1 MNYQFDVETFLK
13 LPTDI
18 RKHVYYHLD
27 GSLISLKPNAYREVE
42 FLSKRQKRRRK
53 VLHNFMY
60 PVFKPYL
67 KRFKYDSYF
76 IYKWL
81 ELALW
86 FRYDSIVLDCLRLNQ
101 LYEGTL
107 LGPIDIITLDGHL
120 QFAFFDKEQSFLQVW
135 YSKRDYQHM
144 IMNQYFAYDKYKSDT
159 DCNFIRLNLKAL
171 SGSMVTATLTNLLK
185 KQYLLFINHLEFA
198 EEKVNYPQHPSYGGD
213 SDSDDFSGSDNQEDN
228 KMAKDNNRKGG
239 KRKISNNKSND
250 SNNKRRKF
258 LISSHIQMVVNN
270 IKSMRNIQVISCHG
284 NDLFKHLINGN
295 AFSNRD
301 LKSIPSV
308 VKKKIP
314 RLQLYQINNITRS
327 NIVDVSMWENLKS
340 IVLSNINKIDLNM
353 LILPQSCISLTIK
366 HVKVC
371 KWWDFESRINRLC
384 GEKFKTVEM
393 KRKAFIEEGSKI
405 TKLELIDEGSM
416 EPGLVFNCQK
426 LFWKNLP
433 EITEIILYNVST
445 FAPDHM
451 IILPRT
457 LYLNERVQ
465 FYNCGKINDMLLL

>member
-1 MNYQFDVETFLK
+1 MSYHFDVETFLK

-18 RKHVYYHLD
+18 RKYVYYHLD
-27 GSLISLKPNAYREVE
+27 GSLISIKPYAYQEVE
-42 FLSKRQKRRRK
+42 FLSKRQKRRKK
-53 VLHNFMY
+53 VLYNFMY

-67 KRFKYDSYF
+67 KNFIYDSNF

-135 YSKRDYQHM
+135 YSKRDYQNM
-144 IMNQYFAYDKYKSDT
+144 VMNRYFAYDKYKPDT
-159 DCNFIRLNLKAL
+159 DCNFIRLNLEVL
-171 SGSMVTATLTNLLK
+171 PESMITATLTNLLK
-185 KQYLLFINHLEFA
+185 KQYFLFINHIEFA
-198 EEKVNYPQHPSYGGD
+198 EEKINYLQDLYRD
-213 SDSDDFSGSDNQEDN
+213 EEEDDDEEDN
-228 KMAKDNNRKGG
+228 KIVQNNSSKGR
-239 KRKISNNKSND
+239 KRKLLNNSTNN
-250 SNNKRRKF
+250 SNNKRGKF
-258 LISSHIQMVVNN
+258 SVSSHIQMVVNN

-284 NDLFKHLINGN
+284 NDLFKHLIDGN
-295 AFSNRD
+295 AFSNRN

-314 RLQLYQINNITRS
+314 TLQLYQISNITRS
-327 NIVDVSMWENLKS
+327 NIVDVSMWESLKT
-340 IVLSNINKIDLNM
+340 IVLSNVNKVDLNM
-353 LILPQSCISLTIK
+353 LILPQSCVSLTIN

-371 KWWDFESRINRLC
+371 KWWDFESHINRLC
-384 GEKFKTVEM
+384 GEKFKT
-393 KRKAFIEEGSKI
+393 IEIKKKVDIERDPRI
-405 TKLELIDEGSM
+405 MKLELIDEDSM
-416 EPGLVFNCQK
+416 DPELLLNCQK

-433 EITEIILYNVST
+433 EITEIIFSSVSI
-445 FAPDHM
+445 FASDHM

-457 LYLNERVQ
+457 LYLNERIR
-465 FYNCGKINDMLLL
+465 FYNCGEISEILLM

>member
-1 MNYQFDVETFLK
+1 MIYQFNVETFLK

-18 RKHVYYHLD
+18 RKHVYYHLN
-27 GSLISLKPNAYREVE
+27 GSLISIKPDAYEEVE
-42 FLSKRQKRRRK
+42 FLTKRQKRRRK
-53 VLHNFMY
+53 VLYNFMY

-67 KRFKYDSYF
+67 KNFKYDSEF

-135 YSKRDYQHM
+135 YSKRDYQNM
-144 IMNQYFAYDKYKSDT
+144 IMNQYFAYDKYKPET
-159 DCNFIRLNLKAL
+159 DCNFIRLNLEIL
-171 SGSMVTATLTNLLK
+171 SKSMVTATLANLLK
-185 KQYLLFINHLEFA
+185 KQYLLFINHIEFA
-198 EEKVNYPQHPSYGGD
+198 EESAHRQQSSYYDDDNAFDYDD
-213 SDSDDFSGSDNQEDN
+213 SDEEDN
-228 KMAKDNNRKGG
+228 NLIKNNNSKGRK
-239 KRKISNNKSND
+239 RRISDYNTKNNK
-250 SNNKRRKF
+250 KGKI
-258 LISSHIQMVVNN
+258 LISSHIQMIVNN

-284 NDLFKHLINGN
+284 NNLFKHLIDGN
-295 AFSNRD
+295 AFSNRN

-314 RLQLYQINNITRS
+314 TLQLYQINNITRS
-327 NIVDVSMWENLKS
+327 NIVDVSMWESLKT
-340 IVLSNINKIDLNM
+340 IVLSNIDKVDLNM
-353 LILPQSCISLTIK
+353 LILPHSCISLTIK

-384 GEKFKTVEM
+384 GGKFKTVEL
-393 KRKAFIEEGSKI
+393 KKDKNSSEDSRIS
-405 TKLELIDEGSM
+405 KLELVDESSM
-416 EPGLVFNCQK
+416 APELIFDCQK

-433 EITEIILYNVST
+433 EITEIIFYNVSI
-445 FAPDHM
+445 FSPDHM

-457 LYLNERVQ
+457 LYLNQRIR
-465 FYNCGKINDMLLL
+465 FYNCGQIDGMLLL

>member
-27 GSLISLKPNAYREVE
+27 GSLISLKPHADQGVE

-53 VLHNFMY
+53 VLYNFMY

-67 KRFKYDSYF
+67 KNFKYDSDF
-76 IYKWL
+76 IYRWL

-135 YSKRDYQHM
+135 YSKRDYQNM
-144 IMNQYFAYDKYKSDT
+144 IMNQYFAYDKYKSET
-159 DCNFIRLNLKAL
+159 DCNFIRLNLEAL
-171 SGSMVTATLTNLLK
+171 PGSMVTATLTNLLK
-185 KQYLLFINHLEFA
+185 KQYFLFINHIEFA
-198 EEKVNYPQHPSYGGD
+198 EEKVSYSQSPYYDGD
-213 SDSDDFSGSDNQEDN
+213 DNDDEEDL
-228 KMAKDNNRKGG
+228 KMVKNNNSKGRK
-239 KRKISNNKSND
+239 RTISNNNTNN
-250 SNNKRRKF
+250 SNNKRGKF
-258 LISSHIQMVVNN
+258 SISSHIQMLVKN

-284 NDLFKHLINGN
+284 NDLFKHLIDGN
-295 AFSNRD
+295 AFSNRN

-327 NIVDVSMWENLKS
+327 NIVDVSMWESLKT
-340 IVLSNINKIDLNM
+340 IVLSNISKIDLNM

-366 HVKVC
+366 YAKVC

-384 GEKFKTVEM
+384 GEKFKTIEM
-393 KRKAFIEEGSKI
+393 KRKEDIQRDPGI
-405 TKLELIDEGSM
+405 MKLELVDEDNM
-416 EPGLVFNCQK
+416 DPELVFNCQK

-433 EITEIILYNVST
+433 EITEIIFYKVSI
-445 FAPDHM
+445 FVPDHI

-457 LYLNERVQ
+457 LYLNERVR